1 MHIYAAGLLVAGSRV
16 YEDGAQLARGC
27 GVVGIVL
34 VGSSALI
41 SKFGRGDRTRG
52 AFAPL
57 AFYRTPGWICLCL
70 AAAGLV
76 MMAVGSR

>member
-27 GVVGIVL
+27 GVVGTVL

-41 SKFGRGDRTRG
+41 SKFGRGYHAGSLR
-52 AFAPL
+52 APRVL
-57 AFYRTPGWICLCL
+57 SHPRLDLLVPGRCRACDDGRRL
-70 AAAGLV
+70 
-76 MMAVGSR
+76 R